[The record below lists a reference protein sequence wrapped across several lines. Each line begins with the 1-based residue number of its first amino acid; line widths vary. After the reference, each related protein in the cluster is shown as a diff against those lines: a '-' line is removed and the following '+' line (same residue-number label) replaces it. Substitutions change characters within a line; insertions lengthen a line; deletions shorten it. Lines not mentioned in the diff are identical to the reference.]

1 MLSTRCGGAVGRS
14 TPEDISTPQRL
25 SQGIMSRVT
34 AFSLPE
40 NLVDSVLADGSP
52 QREAWLATLP
62 NMVAEYAERWS
73 LDVGS
78 PYQPGGR
85 CAWVAPVRD
94 LTGRNLVLK
103 VAWSNDEAIHEADGL
118 RAWAGNGTVLLH
130 DHAGGEATDVLLLER
145 CHPGTPLGQA
155 RLEPDQDLIV
165 AGLLHRLW
173 QAPVGGRGFRPLQE
187 MCDAWAVEFEQRVN
201 DAPGA
206 LDPGLARTGS
216 SCSGLFPPPGI
227 ARCCCAPTCMPG
239 TFSPPNA
246 NRGWSSTPSPT
257 SATRP
262 TTRYSTCSTATN
274 RQGR

>member
-1 MLSTRCGGAVGRS
+1 LSNVARQRYVVNALRWRGRAIHTRRHLDTATAVAGDHE
-14 TPEDISTPQRL
+14 PCDGL
-25 SQGIMSRVT
+25 
-34 AFSLPE
+34 SLPE

-94 LTGRNLVLK
+94 LTGRNLALK
-103 VAWSNDEAIHEADGL
+103 VAWSHDEAIHEAEGL

-130 DHAGGEATDVLLLER
+130 DHAGGEAADVLLLER

-173 QAPVGGRGFRPLQE
+173 QPRSVAAASGRCKRCVTRGRSSSNSASTTRPARSIRACHRTVHAAATKLDNTDVPLTTSRHTTHGGYLRLRYGFHL
-187 MCDAWAVEFEQRVN
+187 W
-201 DAPGA
+201 
-206 LDPGLARTGS
+206 
-216 SCSGLFPPPGI
+216 PPGG
-227 ARCCCAPTCMPG
+227 AAGKSR
-239 TFSPPNA
+239 
-246 NRGWSSTPSPT
+246 R
-257 SATRP
+257 
-262 TTRYSTCSTATN
+262 
-274 RQGR
+274 